1 MIGSIRDQPLSRA
14 HGASRVP
21 VVGGATGGRSS
32 HVWPG
37 VAECG
42 PIIRRSKTS
51 DGAYLFLFLFLFLFV
66 LIFIFCFAASD
77 VCGP

>member
-1 MIGSIRDQPLSRA
+1 MAPDGNRNIRDQPLSRA

-21 VVGGATGGRSS
+21 AVGGATGGRSS

-51 DGAYLFLFLFLFLFV
+51 DGAYLFLFIF
-66 LIFIFCFAASD
+66 IFIFCFAASD